1 MKNLKGCIPEKEM
14 RRFHAMGL
22 HKPIA
27 TLNALLKTGYCV
39 VDGICGDLSFEEG
52 GTPLTANRIIVGQN
66 PITVDSYCAELIGYK
81 PDDIDY
87 LSISRGMGLGD
98 YFSDKTQI
106 IELNSDRKPIN
117 LDRSKRISDQ
127 YSTLIEEDSACSVCY
142 AALIYALHRS
152 GRQLRISEKIHIG
165 QGFINKTGAVGVG
178 NCTCKFEKYVHGCP
192 PSATD
197 IINELL
203 LHRK

>member
-1 MKNLKGCIPEKEM
+1 
-14 RRFHAMGL
+14 
-22 HKPIA
+22 
-27 TLNALLKTGYCV
+27 LLKTGYCV

-52 GTPLTANRIIVGQN
+52 GTPLSANRIIVGQN
-66 PITVDSYCAELIGYK
+66 PITVDSFCAELIGYK

-87 LSISRGMGLGD
+87 LSISRRMGLGN

-106 IELNSDRKPIN
+106 IELNSDRKPMN
-117 LDRSKRISDQ
+117 SGRSKRISEQ

-142 AALIYALHRS
+142 AALIHALHRS
-152 GRQLRISEKIHIG
+152 GRQLRMREKIHIG
-165 QGFINKTGAVGVG
+165 QGFINKTGTVGVG
-178 NCTCKFEKYVHGCP
+178 NCTCKFEKYVQGCP

-203 LHRK
+203 

>member
-1 MKNLKGCIPEKEM
+1 M
-14 RRFHAMGL
+14 
-22 HKPIA
+22 
-27 TLNALLKTGYCV
+27 LKTGYCV

-52 GTPLTANRIIVGQN
+52 GTPLSANRIIVGQN
-66 PITVDSYCAELIGYK
+66 PITVDSFCAELIGYK

-87 LSISRGMGLGD
+87 LSISRRMGLGN

-106 IELNSDRKPIN
+106 IELNSDRKPMN
-117 LDRSKRISDQ
+117 SGRSKRISEQ

-142 AALIYALHRS
+142 AALIHALHRS
-152 GRQLRISEKIHIG
+152 GRQLRMREKIHIG
-165 QGFINKTGAVGVG
+165 QGFINKTGTVGVG
-178 NCTCKFEKYVHGCP
+178 NCTCKFEKYVQGCP

-203 LHRK
+203 